1 MAKITKWAE
10 REALSFM
17 HVKIVSNQLLCL
29 QALEA
34 QITDGLKAN
43 LVETAPDIASL
54 SQMSSAEPDLP
65 LLDLPASADP
75 ATWIAATT
83 ALKAKHRILIVP
95 EKNTI
100 HARLAY
106 RAGFAGLIPKTSSPG
121 LVLAA
126 LKVVLEGGE
135 YFPCFGDVDHDLGSK
150 GAAAQSPLT
159 PRQIEVL
166 HALGQGLTNKE
177 ISRKLGMS
185 LASVKLDVRAIL
197 SAAGAKNRTEATR
210 KLRNPEMGSPLS
222 SSDG

>member
-1 MAKITKWAE
+1 
-10 REALSFM
+10 M
-17 HVKIVSNQLLCL
+17 HVKIVSNQVLCL

-34 QITDGLKAN
+34 QISEGLKAS
-43 LVETAPDIASL
+43 LVETVSDVSALLQTP
-54 SQMSSAEPDLP
+54 SSDPDLL
-65 LLDLPASADP
+65 LLDLPASAEP
-75 ATWIAATT
+75 AAWIAST
-83 ALKAKHRILIVP
+83 AVLKAKYRILVVP

-100 HARLAY
+100 LARLAY

-135 YFPCFGDVDHDLGSK
+135 YFPCFGDVDDDDLGSR
-150 GAAAQSPLT
+150 GAAARTTLT

-166 HALGQGLTNKE
+166 QALGQGLTNKE

-197 SAAGAKNRTEATR
+197 SAAGAKNRTEAMR
-210 KLRNPEMGSPLS
+210 KLRGSEAGLLQA
-222 SSDG
+222 

>member
-1 MAKITKWAE
+1 MTTKITRRAK
-10 REALSFM
+10 RGALNNM

-34 QITDGLKAN
+34 QISEGLKAS
-43 LVETAPDIASL
+43 LVETASDL
-54 SQMSSAEPDLP
+54 SDLRQTPSSDPDLL
-65 LLDLPASADP
+65 LLDLPASAEP
-75 ATWIAATT
+75 AAWIASAA
-83 ALKAKHRILIVP
+83 ALNAKYRILIVP
-95 EKNTI
+95 EKNTT

-135 YFPCFGDVDHDLGSK
+135 YFPCFGDADDDDLESRRA
-150 GAAAQSPLT
+150 GAQAALT

-166 HALGQGLTNKE
+166 QALGQGLTNKE
-177 ISRKLGMS
+177 ISRELGMS

-197 SAAGAKNRTEATR
+197 SVAGAKNRTEATR
-210 KLRNPEMGSPLS
+210 KLRSAEAGSP
-222 SSDG
+222 